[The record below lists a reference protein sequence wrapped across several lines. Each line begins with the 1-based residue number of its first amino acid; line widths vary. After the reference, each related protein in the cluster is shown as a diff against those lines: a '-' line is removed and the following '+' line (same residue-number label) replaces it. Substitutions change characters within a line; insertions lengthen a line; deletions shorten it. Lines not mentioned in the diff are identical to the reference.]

1 MPPTAAIIVLYSL
14 GLTASM
20 QVGLIGP
27 IAPDLRAGFGLSQAE
42 FGLVASLITA
52 AGALCAIPTGV
63 WAARAGLRKSL
74 VLGCLMMIAGAAIF
88 ATANVSTMLYVGRIV
103 TSIGYLLI
111 VVGAP
116 SWMAGFNNPK
126 LVAMAMSIWGTFI
139 PVGIAL
145 GNWVSAAVV
154 TWLDWRLAVVACTL
168 PVLVLLPL
176 LALMTKPGTPTTR
189 RSVVHGV
196 VGVLKSRAALQVALT
211 FSAFAG
217 ATSAALAFMPAMLA
231 DNLDIGIALSAGIIG
246 TTAIGGNVVGSIAAG
261 TVLGRNVSG
270 RSILV
275 LFLPMMAIAVSTL
288 FISTS
293 VPISITAL
301 IIFNI
306 CQGAV
311 AGTCFALLPGIAKDG
326 LSMPALQGMLAQFA
340 EIFVVIVPPFAG
352 AMIDQNGWVGAATV
366 LGGFYFAGF
375 LISARPWPNSQPTS
389 QNYTSR

>member
-1 MPPTAAIIVLYSL
+1 MPPILAIVILYGL

-52 AGALCAIPTGV
+52 AGALTAIPTGV

-74 VLGCLMMIAGAAIF
+74 VLGCVMMFTGAAIF
-88 ATANVSTMLYVGRIV
+88 ATANITTLLYVGRLV

-145 GNWVSAAVV
+145 GNWVSAAMVV
-154 TWLDWRLAVVACTL
+154 WLDWRLAVGACTL
-168 PVLVLLPL
+168 PIVILLPL
-176 LALMTKPGTPTTR
+176 LAMMEKPATPTAR
-189 RSVVHGV
+189 KSLSVGV
-196 VGVLKSRAALQVALT
+196 IGVLKSRAALKVALT

-217 ATSAALAFMPAMLA
+217 ATSAALAFMPAMMV
-231 DNLDIGIALSAGIIG
+231 DNLDIGIALAAGIIG
-246 TTAIGGNVVGSIAAG
+246 TTAIAGNIVGSIGAG
-261 TVLGRNVSG
+261 MALGRDISG
-270 RSILV
+270 RTILV
-275 LFLPMMAIAVSTL
+275 IFLPVMATAIGTL
-288 FISTS
+288 FVSDNMMLS
-293 VPISITAL
+293 LVAL

-306 CQGAV
+306 GQGAV
-311 AGTCFALLPGIAKDG
+311 AGTCFALLPGIAKGG

-340 EIFVVIVPPFAG
+340 EIFVVIVPPLTG
-352 AMIDQNGWVGAATV
+352 AMIDRNGWIGAAGI
-366 LGGFYFAGF
+366 LAGFYFTGF
-375 LISARPWPNSQPTS
+375 LISAIRAPM
-389 QNYTSR
+389 RRAAA

>member
-1 MPPTAAIIVLYSL
+1 MPPITAVIILYGL

-27 IAPDLRAGFGLSQAE
+27 IAPDLRASFGLSQAE

-52 AGALCAIPTGV
+52 AGALCAIPAGV
-63 WAARAGLRKSL
+63 WAARAGLRRSL
-74 VLGCLMMIAGAAIF
+74 VLGCMMMVAGALIF
-88 ATANVSTMLYVGRIV
+88 ATASVSSLLYVGRIV
-103 TSIGYLLI
+103 TSVGYLLI

-116 SWMAGFNNPK
+116 SWMAAFTNPK

-154 TWLDWRLAVVACTL
+154 TWMDWRIAVGVCTL

-176 LALMTKPGTPTTR
+176 LALMEKPEIGTAR
-189 RSVVHGV
+189 RSLVVGV
-196 VGVLKSRAALQVALT
+196 VGVLKSRSALQVALT
-211 FSAFAG
+211 FGAFAG

-231 DNLDIGIALSAGIIG
+231 DNLDIGITLSAGIIG
-246 TTAIGGNVVGSIAAG
+246 TTAIAGNIVGSVAAG
-261 TVLGRNVSG
+261 TVLGRNVAG
-270 RSILV
+270 RTILV
-275 LFLPMMAIAVSTL
+275 VFLPMMAAAISTLYVSTSL
-288 FISTS
+288 PLS
-293 VPISITAL
+293 VTAL
-301 IIFNI
+301 IMFNV
-306 CQGAV
+306 CQGMV
-311 AGTCFALLPGIAKDG
+311 AGTCFALLPRIAKDG

-352 AMIDQNGWVGAATV
+352 AMIDQNGWAGAAVV

-375 LISARPWPNSQPTS
+375 LITLRKPGMAAPIRQNSS
-389 QNYTSR
+389 

>member
-1 MPPTAAIIVLYSL
+1 MQPITAVIILYGL

-27 IAPDLRAGFGLSQAE
+27 IAPDLRASFGLSQAE

-52 AGALCAIPTGV
+52 AGALYAIPAGV
-63 WAARAGLRKSL
+63 WAARAGLRRSL
-74 VLGCLMMIAGAAIF
+74 VLGCMMMIAGALIF
-88 ATANVSTMLYVGRIV
+88 ATASMSSLLYVGRIV
-103 TSIGYLLI
+103 TSVGYLLI

-116 SWMAGFNNPK
+116 SWMAGFKNPK

-154 TWLDWRLAVVACTL
+154 TWMDWRIAVGVCTL

-176 LALMTKPGTPTTR
+176 LALMEKPEIATAR
-189 RSVVHGV
+189 RSLVVGV
-196 VGVLKSRAALQVALT
+196 LGVLKSRAALQVALT
-211 FSAFAG
+211 FAAFAG

-231 DNLDIGIALSAGIIG
+231 DNLDIGITLSAGIIG
-246 TTAIGGNVVGSIAAG
+246 TTAIAGNVIGSVGAG
-261 TVLGRNVSG
+261 TVLGRDVAG
-270 RSILV
+270 RTILIV
-275 LFLPMMAIAVSTL
+275 FLPMMAAAISTL
-288 FISTS
+288 YISTS
-293 VPISITAL
+293 VPLSITAL

-311 AGTCFALLPGIAKDG
+311 AGTCFALLPRIAKDG

-352 AMIDQNGWVGAATV
+352 AMIDQNGWAGAAVV

-375 LISARPWPNSQPTS
+375 LITLRKPGIAAHIRQNSS
-389 QNYTSR
+389 

>member
-1 MPPTAAIIVLYSL
+1 MPPIFAISILYGL

-20 QVGLIGP
+20 QVGLVGP

-74 VLGCLMMIAGAAIF
+74 VLGCVMMIIGALIF
-88 ATANVSTMLYVGRIV
+88 ATAQVAALLYVGRIV

-139 PVGIAL
+139 PVGIAM
-145 GNWVSAAVV
+145 GNWVSAAMVI
-154 TWLDWRLAVVACTL
+154 WLDWRLAVAACTL
-168 PVLVLLPL
+168 PVVILLPF
-176 LALMTKPGTPTTR
+176 LAFIGKPATSTVR
-189 RSVVHGV
+189 KSLKVGV
-196 VGVLKSRAALQVALT
+196 MGVLKSRSALQVALT

-231 DNLDIGIALSAGIIG
+231 DNLDIGIALAAGIIG
-246 TTAIGGNVVGSIAAG
+246 VTAIAGNVIGSIGAG
-261 TVLGRNVSG
+261 MVLGRQTQG
-270 RSILV
+270 RTILMT
-275 LFLPMMAIAVSTL
+275 FLPMMAIAIAALFSSTNIML
-288 FISTS
+288 
-293 VPISITAL
+293 SITCL

-306 CQGAV
+306 GQGAV
-311 AGTCFALLPGIAKDG
+311 AGTCFAMLPGIAKGG

-340 EIFVVIVPPFAG
+340 EIFVVIVPPMTG
-352 AMIDQNGWVGAATV
+352 AMIDWNGWTGAAGI

-375 LISARPWPNSQPTS
+375 LISVGKSPFRRFAT
-389 QNYTSR
+389 

>member
-1 MPPTAAIIVLYSL
+1 MPPIAAIIILYGL

-52 AGALCAIPTGV
+52 AGALTAIPTGV

-74 VLGCLMMIAGAAIF
+74 VLGCIMMIAGATIF
-88 ATANVSTMLYVGRIV
+88 ATANVATMLYVGRLV

-126 LVAMAMSIWGTFI
+126 LVAMAMAIWGTFI
-139 PVGIAL
+139 PVGIAM
-145 GNWVSAAVV
+145 GNWVSAAMVV
-154 TWLDWRLAVVACTL
+154 WLDWRMAVAACTV
-168 PVLVLLPL
+168 PVVILLPL
-176 LALMTKPGTPTTR
+176 LALMEKPAVSTVR
-189 RSVVHGV
+189 KSLIVGV
-196 VGVLKSRAALQVALT
+196 MGVLKSRAALQVALT

-231 DNLDIGIALSAGIIG
+231 DQLDIGIALAAGIIG
-246 TTAIGGNVVGSIAAG
+246 TTAIAGNIVGSVGAG
-261 TVLGRNVSG
+261 MVLGRDVSG
-270 RSILV
+270 RAILI
-275 LFLPMMAIAVSTL
+275 LFLPIMSVAIGTL

-293 VPISITAL
+293 MTLSIAAL

-311 AGTCFALLPGIAKDG
+311 AGTCFALLPAIAKGG

-340 EIFVVIVPPFAG
+340 EVFVVIVPPITG
-352 AMIDQNGWVGAATV
+352 AMIDQDGWVGAALV
-366 LGGFYFAGF
+366 LSGFYFAGF
-375 LISARPWPNSQPTS
+375 LISVGKSPFRRLASRPAN
-389 QNYTSR
+389 

>member
-1 MPPTAAIIVLYSL
+1 MPPITAVIILYGL

-27 IAPDLRAGFGLSQAE
+27 IAPDLRASFGLSQAE

-52 AGALCAIPTGV
+52 AGALCAIPAGV
-63 WAARAGLRKSL
+63 WAARAGLRRSL
-74 VLGCLMMIAGAAIF
+74 VLGCMMMIAGALIF
-88 ATANVSTMLYVGRIV
+88 ATASVSSLLYVGRIV
-103 TSIGYLLI
+103 TSVGYLLI

-116 SWMAGFNNPK
+116 SWMAGFKNPK

-154 TWLDWRLAVVACTL
+154 TWMDWRIAVGACTL

-176 LALMTKPGTPTTR
+176 LALMEKPEIATAR
-189 RSVVHGV
+189 RSLVVGV
-196 VGVLKSRAALQVALT
+196 VGVLKSSAALQVALT
-211 FSAFAG
+211 FAAFAG

-246 TTAIGGNVVGSIAAG
+246 TTAIAGNVVGSVGAG
-261 TVLGRNVSG
+261 TVLGRDVAG
-270 RSILV
+270 RTILV
-275 LFLPMMAIAVSTL
+275 VFLPIMAVAISTL
-288 FISTS
+288 FVSTS
-293 VPISITAL
+293 VALSITAL
-301 IIFNI
+301 IMFNI

-311 AGTCFALLPGIAKDG
+311 AGTCFALLPRIAKDG

-352 AMIDQNGWVGAATV
+352 AMIDQNGWAGAAVV

-375 LISARPWPNSQPTS
+375 LITLRKPGMAAPIRQNSS
-389 QNYTSR
+389 

>member
-1 MPPTAAIIVLYSL
+1 MPPILAIVILYGL

-52 AGALCAIPTGV
+52 AGALTAIPTGV

-74 VLGCLMMIAGAAIF
+74 VLGCVMMIAGAAIF
-88 ATANVSTMLYVGRIV
+88 ATANITTLLYVGRLV

-145 GNWVSAAVV
+145 GNWVSAAMVV
-154 TWLDWRLAVVACTL
+154 WLDWRLAVGACTL
-168 PVLVLLPL
+168 PIVILLPL
-176 LALMTKPGTPTTR
+176 LAMMEKPETPTAR
-189 RSVVHGV
+189 KSLSVGV
-196 VGVLKSRAALQVALT
+196 IGVLKSRAALKVALT

-217 ATSAALAFMPAMLA
+217 ATSAALAFMPAMMV
-231 DNLDIGIALSAGIIG
+231 DNLDIGIALAAGIIG
-246 TTAIGGNVVGSIAAG
+246 TTAIAGNIVGSIGAG
-261 TVLGRNVSG
+261 MALGRDISG
-270 RSILV
+270 RTILV
-275 LFLPMMAIAVSTL
+275 IFLPVMATAIGTL
-288 FISTS
+288 FVSDNMMLS
-293 VPISITAL
+293 LVAL

-306 CQGAV
+306 GQGAV
-311 AGTCFALLPGIAKDG
+311 AGTSFALLPGIAKGG

-340 EIFVVIVPPFAG
+340 EIFVVIVPPLTG
-352 AMIDQNGWVGAATV
+352 AMIDRNGWTGAAAI
-366 LGGFYFAGF
+366 LAGFYFTGF
-375 LISARPWPNSQPTS
+375 LISAIRAPM
-389 QNYTSR
+389 RRVAA

>member
-1 MPPTAAIIVLYSL
+1 MPPILAIVILYGL

-52 AGALCAIPTGV
+52 AGALTAIPTGV

-74 VLGCLMMIAGAAIF
+74 VLGCVMMITGAAIF
-88 ATANVSTMLYVGRIV
+88 ATANITTLLYVGRLV

-145 GNWVSAAVV
+145 GNWVSAAMVV
-154 TWLDWRLAVVACTL
+154 WLDWRLAVGACTL
-168 PVLVLLPL
+168 PILILLPL
-176 LALMTKPGTPTTR
+176 LAMMEKPATPTAR
-189 RSVVHGV
+189 KSLSVGV
-196 VGVLKSRAALQVALT
+196 IGVLKSRSALKVALT

-217 ATSAALAFMPAMLA
+217 ATSAALAFMPAMMV
-231 DNLDIGIALSAGIIG
+231 DNLDIGIALAAGIIG
-246 TTAIGGNVVGSIAAG
+246 TTAIAGNIVGSIGAG
-261 TVLGRNVSG
+261 MALGRDISG
-270 RSILV
+270 RTILV
-275 LFLPMMAIAVSTL
+275 IFLPVMATAIGTL
-288 FISTS
+288 FVSDNMMLS
-293 VPISITAL
+293 LVAL

-306 CQGAV
+306 GQGAV
-311 AGTCFALLPGIAKDG
+311 AGTCFALLPGIAKGG

-340 EIFVVIVPPFAG
+340 EIFVVIVPPLTG
-352 AMIDQNGWVGAATV
+352 AMIDRNGWIGAAAI
-366 LGGFYFAGF
+366 LAGFYFTGF
-375 LISARPWPNSQPTS
+375 LISAIRAPM
-389 QNYTSR
+389 RRAAA

>member
-1 MPPTAAIIVLYSL
+1 MPPILAIVILYGL

-52 AGALCAIPTGV
+52 AGALTAIPTGV

-74 VLGCLMMIAGAAIF
+74 VLGCVMMITGATIF
-88 ATANVSTMLYVGRIV
+88 ATANVSTLLYVGRLV

-145 GNWVSAAVV
+145 GNWVSAAMVV
-154 TWLDWRLAVVACTL
+154 WLDWRLAVGACTL
-168 PVLVLLPL
+168 PILILLPF
-176 LALMTKPGTPTTR
+176 LAMMENPPTPTVRKSLT
-189 RSVVHGV
+189 VGV
-196 VGVLKSRAALQVALT
+196 MGVLKSRPALKVALT

-217 ATSAALAFMPAMLA
+217 ATSAALAFMPAMMV
-231 DNLDIGIALSAGIIG
+231 DNLDIGIALAAGIIG
-246 TTAIGGNVVGSIAAG
+246 TTAIAGNIVGSIGAG
-261 TVLGRNVSG
+261 MALGRQIPG

-275 LFLPMMAIAVSTL
+275 IFLPVMAAAIGTL
-288 FISTS
+288 FISNNMMLS
-293 VPISITAL
+293 LVAL
-301 IIFNI
+301 VIFNI
-306 CQGAV
+306 GQGAV
-311 AGTCFALLPGIAKDG
+311 AGTCFALLPGIAKGG

-340 EIFVVIVPPFAG
+340 EIFVVIVPPLTG
-352 AMIDQNGWVGAATV
+352 AMIDHNGWTGAAGI
-366 LGGFYFAGF
+366 LAGFYFTGF
-375 LISARPWPNSQPTS
+375 LISALKSPMRRATA
-389 QNYTSR
+389 

>member
-1 MPPTAAIIVLYSL
+1 MPPITAVIVLYGL

-52 AGALCAIPTGV
+52 AGALCAIPAGV

-74 VLGCLMMIAGAAIF
+74 VLGGVMMILGALIF
-88 ATANVSTMLYVGRIV
+88 ATASVSSLLYVGRIV
-103 TSIGYLLI
+103 TSVGYLLI

-116 SWMAGFNNPK
+116 SWMAAFKNPK

-139 PVGIAL
+139 PVGIAV
-145 GNWVSAAVV
+145 GNWISAAVV
-154 TWLDWRLAVVACTL
+154 TWLDWRLAVGACTL
-168 PVLVLLPL
+168 PIFALLPL
-176 LALMTKPGTPTTR
+176 LAFMDKPETGSTR
-189 RSVVHGV
+189 RSLLLGV
-196 VGVLKSRAALQVALT
+196 IGVLKSRAALQVALT
-211 FSAFAG
+211 FAAFAG

-246 TTAIGGNVVGSIAAG
+246 TTAIAGNVVGSVAAG
-261 TVLGRNVSG
+261 TVLGRDVSG
-270 RSILV
+270 RTILM
-275 LFLPMMAIAVSTL
+275 LFLPVMAIAISTL
-288 FISTS
+288 FVSTS

-311 AGTCFALLPGIAKDG
+311 AGTCFALLPKIAKDG

-352 AMIDQNGWVGAATV
+352 AMIDQNGWVGAAAV

-375 LISARPWPNSQPTS
+375 LISLRKQG
-389 QNYTSR
+389 

>member
-1 MPPTAAIIVLYSL
+1 MPPILAIVILYGL

-52 AGALCAIPTGV
+52 AGALTAIPTGV

-74 VLGCLMMIAGAAIF
+74 VLGCVMMITGAAIF
-88 ATANVSTMLYVGRIV
+88 ATANITTLLYVGRLV

-145 GNWVSAAVV
+145 GNWVSAAMVV
-154 TWLDWRLAVVACTL
+154 WLDWRLAVGACTL
-168 PVLVLLPL
+168 PIVILLPL
-176 LALMTKPGTPTTR
+176 LAMMEKPATPTAR
-189 RSVVHGV
+189 KSLSVGV
-196 VGVLKSRAALQVALT
+196 IGVLKSRAALKVALT

-217 ATSAALAFMPAMLA
+217 ATSAALAFMPAMMV
-231 DNLDIGIALSAGIIG
+231 DNLDIGIALAAGIIG
-246 TTAIGGNVVGSIAAG
+246 TTAIAGNIVGSIGAG
-261 TVLGRNVSG
+261 MALGRDISG
-270 RSILV
+270 RTILV
-275 LFLPMMAIAVSTL
+275 IFLPVMATAIGTL
-288 FISTS
+288 FVSDNMMLS
-293 VPISITAL
+293 LVAL

-306 CQGAV
+306 GQGAV
-311 AGTCFALLPGIAKDG
+311 AGTCFALLPGIAKGG

-340 EIFVVIVPPFAG
+340 EIFVVIVPPLTG
-352 AMIDQNGWVGAATV
+352 AMIDRNGWIGAAAI
-366 LGGFYFAGF
+366 LAGFYFTGF
-375 LISARPWPNSQPTS
+375 LISTIRAPMR
-389 QNYTSR
+389 RAAA

>member
-1 MPPTAAIIVLYSL
+1 MSPIASIIVLYGL

-52 AGALCAIPTGV
+52 AGALCAIPAGV
-63 WAARAGLRKSL
+63 WAARAGLRRSL
-74 VLGCLMMIAGAAIF
+74 VFGGLMMIAGALIF
-88 ATANVSTMLYVGRIV
+88 ASANVVSLLYVGRIV

-154 TWLDWRLAVVACTL
+154 TWLDWRLAVAACTV
-168 PVLVLLPL
+168 PVMLLLPL
-176 LALMTKPGTPTTR
+176 LIAMTQPETGSTR
-189 RSVVHGV
+189 RSLI
-196 VGVLKSRAALQVALT
+196 VGVIGVLQSRAALQVALT
-211 FSAFAG
+211 FAAFAG

-231 DNLDIGIALSAGIIG
+231 DNLDISIALSAGIIG
-246 TTAIGGNVVGSIAAG
+246 TMAIAGNVIGSVGAG
-261 TVLGRNVSG
+261 SVLGRGING
-270 RSILV
+270 KAILV
-275 LFLPMMAIAVSTL
+275 IFLPLMAAAIAVL
-288 FISTS
+288 FISKFMLL
-293 VPISITAL
+293 SITAL
-301 IIFNI
+301 IVFNI

-311 AGTCFALLPGIAKDG
+311 AGTCFALLPAIAKEG

-340 EIFVVIVPPFAG
+340 EIFVVIVPPFVG
-352 AMIDQNGWVGAATV
+352 IMIDQNGWFGAAFV
-366 LGGFYFAGF
+366 LGGFYIAGF
-375 LISARPWPNSQPTS
+375 LISLRNST
-389 QNYTSR
+389 

>member
-1 MPPTAAIIVLYSL
+1 MPPIIATIVLYGL

-52 AGALCAIPTGV
+52 AGALTAIPTGV

-74 VLGCLMMIAGAAIF
+74 VLGCIMMIAGATIF
-88 ATANVSTMLYVGRIV
+88 ATANVALLLYVGRLV

-116 SWMAGFNNPK
+116 SWMAGFKNPK

-145 GNWVSAAVV
+145 GNWVSAAMV
-154 TWLDWRLAVVACTL
+154 TWLDWRLAVIGCTVPVA
-168 PVLVLLPL
+168 VLLPL
-176 LALMTKPGTPTTR
+176 LAFMEQPAVSTTR
-189 RSVVHGV
+189 KSLMIGV
-196 VGVLKSRAALQVALT
+196 MGVLKSRPALNVALT

-217 ATSAALAFMPAMLA
+217 ATSAALAFMPAMLS

-246 TTAIGGNVVGSIAAG
+246 TTAIAGNVVGSVTAG
-261 TVLGRNVSG
+261 MMLGRDVPG
-270 RSILV
+270 KSILIV
-275 LFLPMMAIAVSTL
+275 FLPIIAIAIATL
-288 FISTS
+288 FISQTM
-293 VPISITAL
+293 PISIIAL
-301 IIFNI
+301 IAFNI
-306 CQGAV
+306 SQGAV
-311 AGTCFALLPGIAKDG
+311 AGTCFALLPGIAKNG

-340 EIFVVIVPPFAG
+340 EVFVVIVPPLTG
-352 AMIDQNGWVGAATV
+352 AMIDHSGWAGAAGV
-366 LGGFYFAGF
+366 LAGFYFAGF
-375 LISARPWPNSQPTS
+375 VISAGKSPLRLFVRRQSV
-389 QNYTSR
+389 

>member
-1 MPPTAAIIVLYSL
+1 MPPITAVAILYGL

-52 AGALCAIPTGV
+52 AGALCAIPAGV
-63 WAARAGLRKSL
+63 WAARAGLRISL
-74 VLGCLMMIAGAAIF
+74 VLGCVMMIAGAMIF
-88 ATANVSTMLYVGRIV
+88 ATASITSLLYVGRIV

-116 SWMAGFNNPK
+116 SWMAGFKNPK

-145 GNWVSAAVV
+145 GNWVSAAMV
-154 TWLDWRLAVVACTL
+154 TWMDWRIAVGVCTL

-176 LALMTKPGTPTTR
+176 LALMEKPEIGTAR
-189 RSVVHGV
+189 RSLR
-196 VGVLKSRAALQVALT
+196 VGVIGVLQSRAALQVALT
-211 FSAFAG
+211 FAAFAG
-217 ATSAALAFMPAMLA
+217 ATSSALAFMPAMLA

-246 TTAIGGNVVGSIAAG
+246 TFAIAGNVVGSVAAG
-261 TVLGRNVSG
+261 AVLGRGVPG
-270 RSILV
+270 RTILV
-275 LFLPMMAIAVSTL
+275 IFLPIMAIAVSAL
-288 FISTS
+288 FVSTS
-293 VPISITAL
+293 IPLSITAL
-301 IIFNI
+301 IVFNV

-311 AGTCFALLPGIAKDG
+311 AGTCFALLPKIAKDG

-352 AMIDQNGWVGAATV
+352 LMIDQNGWVGAAVV
-366 LGGFYFAGF
+366 LGGFYVAGF
-375 LISARPWPNSQPTS
+375 LITLRKPGAAASIRRESS
-389 QNYTSR
+389 

>member
-1 MPPTAAIIVLYSL
+1 MPPITAVVILYGL

-27 IAPDLRAGFGLSQAE
+27 IAPDLRASFGLSQAE

-52 AGALCAIPTGV
+52 AGALCAIPAGV
-63 WAARAGLRKSL
+63 WAARAGLRRSL
-74 VLGCLMMIAGAAIF
+74 VLGCIMMIAGALIF
-88 ATANVSTMLYVGRIV
+88 ATASIPSLLYAGRIV

-116 SWMAGFNNPK
+116 SWMAAFKNPK

-154 TWLDWRLAVVACTL
+154 TWMDWRIAVGACTS
-168 PVLVLLPL
+168 PVLILLPL
-176 LALMTKPGTPTTR
+176 LALMEKPEIGTAR
-189 RSVVHGV
+189 RSLAVGV
-196 VGVLKSRAALQVALT
+196 MGVLKSRAALQVALT
-211 FSAFAG
+211 FAAFAG

-246 TTAIGGNVVGSIAAG
+246 TTAIAGNVVGSIAAG
-261 TVLGRNVSG
+261 TVLGREAPG
-270 RSILV
+270 RSILAI
-275 LFLPMMAIAVSTL
+275 FLPVMAVAISTL
-288 FISTS
+288 FVSTS
-293 VPISITAL
+293 VPLSITAL

-311 AGTCFALLPGIAKDG
+311 AGTCFALLPKIAKEG

-340 EIFVVIVPPFAG
+340 EIAVVIVPPFAG
-352 AMIDQNGWVGAATV
+352 MMIDQNGWAGAAVV

-375 LISARPWPNSQPTS
+375 LITLSRPSATTSIRRNSS
-389 QNYTSR
+389 

>member
-1 MPPTAAIIVLYSL
+1 MSPMLAIFILYGL

-52 AGALCAIPTGV
+52 AGALIAIPTGI

-74 VLGCLMMIAGAAIF
+74 VLGCAMMITGAVLF
-88 ATANVSTMLYVGRIV
+88 ATANVSALLYVGRLI

-145 GNWVSAAVV
+145 GNWISAAMVV
-154 TWLDWRLAVVACTL
+154 WLDWRLAVGACTL
-168 PVLVLLPL
+168 PILLLLPF
-176 LALMTKPGTPTTR
+176 LAMIENPAPPTARKSLTIE
-189 RSVVHGV
+189 VM
-196 VGVLKSRAALQVALT
+196 GVLKSRPALRVALT

-217 ATSAALAFMPAMLA
+217 ATSAALAFMPAMMV
-231 DNLDIGIALSAGIIG
+231 DNLDIGIALAAGIIG
-246 TTAIGGNVVGSIAAG
+246 TTAIAGNIVGSVGAG
-261 TVLGRNVSG
+261 MVLGRQIPG
-270 RSILV
+270 RSIL
-275 LFLPMMAIAVSTL
+275 LIFLPVMAIAIGIL
-288 FISTS
+288 FISNNMMLS
-293 VPISITAL
+293 LVAL
-301 IIFNI
+301 VIFNI
-306 CQGAV
+306 SQGAV
-311 AGTCFALLPGIAKDG
+311 TGTCFALLPSIAKDG

-340 EIFVVIVPPFAG
+340 EIFVVIVPPLTG
-352 AMIDQNGWVGAATV
+352 AMIDYNGWTGAAGI
-366 LGGFYFAGF
+366 LAGFYLAGF
-375 LISARPWPNSQPTS
+375 LISALKSPMRRVTA
-389 QNYTSR
+389 

>member
-1 MPPTAAIIVLYSL
+1 MPPITAVIILYGL

-27 IAPDLRAGFGLSQAE
+27 IAPDLRASFGLSQAE

-52 AGALCAIPTGV
+52 AGALCAIPAGV
-63 WAARAGLRKSL
+63 WAARAGLRRSL
-74 VLGCLMMIAGAAIF
+74 VLGCIMMIAGALIF
-88 ATANVSTMLYVGRIV
+88 ATASITSLLYLGRVV

-116 SWMAGFNNPK
+116 SWMAAFKNPK

-154 TWLDWRLAVVACTL
+154 TWMDWRIAVGACTL

-176 LALMTKPGTPTTR
+176 LALMEKPEVGSAR
-189 RSVVHGV
+189 RSLLVGV
-196 VGVLKSRAALQVALT
+196 VGVLQSRAALQVALT
-211 FSAFAG
+211 FAAFAG

-231 DNLDIGIALSAGIIG
+231 DNLDIGIALSAAIIG
-246 TTAIGGNVVGSIAAG
+246 TTAIAGNVVGSIAAG
-261 TVLGRNVSG
+261 AVLGREVPG

-275 LFLPMMAIAVSTL
+275 LFLPVMAIAISAL
-288 FISTS
+288 FVSTS
-293 VPISITAL
+293 VPVSIASL
-301 IIFNI
+301 IVFNI
-306 CQGAV
+306 CQGMV
-311 AGTCFALLPGIAKDG
+311 AGTCFALLPRIAKEG

-352 AMIDQNGWVGAATV
+352 MMIDQNGWVGAAIV

-375 LISARPWPNSQPTS
+375 LITLRKPAAPASIR
-389 QNYTSR
+389 R

>member
-1 MPPTAAIIVLYSL
+1 MPPILAIVILYGL

-52 AGALCAIPTGV
+52 AGALTAIPTGV

-74 VLGCLMMIAGAAIF
+74 VLGCVMMIAGAAIF
-88 ATANVSTMLYVGRIV
+88 ATANITTLLYVGRLV

-145 GNWVSAAVV
+145 GNWVSAAMVV
-154 TWLDWRLAVVACTL
+154 WLDWRLAVGACTL
-168 PVLVLLPL
+168 PIVILLPL
-176 LALMTKPGTPTTR
+176 LAMMEKPATPTAR
-189 RSVVHGV
+189 KSLSVGV
-196 VGVLKSRAALQVALT
+196 IGVLKSRAALKVALT

-217 ATSAALAFMPAMLA
+217 ATSAALAFMPAMMV
-231 DNLDIGIALSAGIIG
+231 DNLDIGIALAAGIIG
-246 TTAIGGNVVGSIAAG
+246 TTAIAGNIVGSIGAG
-261 TVLGRNVSG
+261 MALGRDISG
-270 RSILV
+270 RTILV
-275 LFLPMMAIAVSTL
+275 IFLPVMATAIGTL
-288 FISTS
+288 FVSDNMMLS
-293 VPISITAL
+293 LVAL

-306 CQGAV
+306 GQGAV
-311 AGTCFALLPGIAKDG
+311 AGTCFALLPGIAKGG

-340 EIFVVIVPPFAG
+340 EIFVVIVPPLTG
-352 AMIDQNGWVGAATV
+352 AMIDRNGWIGAAAI
-366 LGGFYFAGF
+366 LAGFYFTGF
-375 LISARPWPNSQPTS
+375 LISAIRAPM
-389 QNYTSR
+389 RRAAA

>member
-1 MPPTAAIIVLYSL
+1 MPPIFTIAILYGL

-20 QVGLIGP
+20 QVGLVGP

-52 AGALCAIPTGV
+52 AGALAAIPTGV

-74 VLGCLMMIAGAAIF
+74 ILGCVMMIVGATIF
-88 ATANVSTMLYVGRIV
+88 ATANVATLLYVGRIV

-139 PVGIAL
+139 PVGIAM
-145 GNWVSAAVV
+145 GNWVSAAMVV
-154 TWLDWRLAVVACTL
+154 WLDWRLAVVACTF
-168 PVLVLLPL
+168 PVLILLPF
-176 LALMTKPGTPTTR
+176 LAFLEKPAISPIR
-189 RSVVHGV
+189 ASLKVGV
-196 VGVLKSRAALQVALT
+196 MGVLKSRAALQVALT

-231 DNLDIGIALSAGIIG
+231 DNLDIGIALAAGIIG
-246 TTAIGGNVVGSIAAG
+246 TTAIAGNLAGSIGAG
-261 TVLGRNVSG
+261 MALGREIPG
-270 RSILV
+270 RVILIT
-275 LFLPMMAIAVSTL
+275 FLPMMAIAIGTLFVSTTMAL
-288 FISTS
+288 
-293 VPISITAL
+293 SITCL

-306 CQGAV
+306 GQGAV
-311 AGTCFALLPGIAKDG
+311 AGTCFALLPTIAKEG

-340 EIFVVIVPPFAG
+340 EIFVVIVPPLTG
-352 AMIDQNGWVGAATV
+352 AMIDWNGWSGAAGV
-366 LGGFYFAGF
+366 LAGFYFAGF
-375 LISARPWPNSQPTS
+375 LISFGK
-389 QNYTSR
+389 SRLKRFAT